1 MRNVKSITRTELT
14 TTIWNETT
22 KRYETATFVVS
33 LNVTKLPRKVLLKA
47 FHNGKASALYGAFK
61 VEKS

>member
-1 MRNVKSITRTELT
+1 MRNVKTIVRAEME
-14 TTIWNETT
+14 TTIYNETT

-33 LNVTKLPRKVLLKA
+33 LDVIKLPHKLLLKA